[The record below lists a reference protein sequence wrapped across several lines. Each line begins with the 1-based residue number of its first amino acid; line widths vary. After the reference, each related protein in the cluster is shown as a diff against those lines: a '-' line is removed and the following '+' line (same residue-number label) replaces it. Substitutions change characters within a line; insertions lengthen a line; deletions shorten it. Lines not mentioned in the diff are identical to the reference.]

1 MSLLGRDLSSVLIR
15 LQALG
20 GAHDKN
26 KDRTGLRPF
35 SYLLI
40 MKRYIFT
47 IILAI
52 VSMSASAQDILVKRD
67 GMTIKAKV
75 EKVTETDVLYKKYND
90 ASQEVLTINIS
101 DLLAINYESGETVTF
116 NSHGES
122 HTTNN
127 SLLSEGERMLTDAQ
141 LMALSRAEKQ
151 EKQGK
156 RLKTV
161 GWVTGGTLIPVG
173 IWLTTTGIFADEPEL
188 ILIGI
193 PPIVIGAGT
202 GYLLIHNGNK
212 KIRQSQGISTA
223 SMFQYEFPLGSNSS
237 MTADVN
243 LMKDDITNQY
253 APGIGF
259 HINF

>member
-1 MSLLGRDLSSVLIR
+1 
-15 LQALG
+15 
-20 GAHDKN
+20 
-26 KDRTGLRPF
+26 
-35 SYLLI
+35 
-40 MKRYIFT
+40 
-47 IILAI
+47 
-52 VSMSASAQDILVKRD
+52 MSASAQDILVKRD

-75 EKVTETDVLYKKYND
+75 EKVRETDVLYKKYND

-151 EKQGK
+151 GK

-161 GWVTGGTLIPVG
+161 GWVTGVTLIPVG
-173 IWLTTTGIFADEPEL
+173 IIMITFGIDDESAWEVLVGISTT
-188 ILIGI
+188 
-193 PPIVIGAGT
+193 VIGAGT

>member
-1 MSLLGRDLSSVLIR
+1 MSRLGRDLSSVLIR

-75 EKVTETDVLYKKYND
+75 ENVTETDVLYKKYND

-151 EKQGK
+151 GK

-161 GWVTGGTLIPVG
+161 GWVTGVTLIPVG
-173 IWLTTTGIFADEPEL
+173 INITTFAFAEEFMWDALLVGISTT
-188 ILIGI
+188 
-193 PPIVIGAGT
+193 VIGAGT